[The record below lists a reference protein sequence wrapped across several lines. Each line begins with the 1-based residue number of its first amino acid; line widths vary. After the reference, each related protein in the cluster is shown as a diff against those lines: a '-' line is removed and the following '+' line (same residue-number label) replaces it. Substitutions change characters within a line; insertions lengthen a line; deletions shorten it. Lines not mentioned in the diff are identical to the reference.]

1 MGGLCI
7 EDKRKVS
14 KRKSFCLFSL
24 TTGGDHRLS
33 EGRISEDQS
42 QIFIE
47 NIKSATEIKRLEM
60 TKFCCTS
67 SSIIWQKPFMV
78 SK

>member
-1 MGGLCI
+1 VGGLCI
-7 EDKRKVS
+7 RDKRKVS
-14 KRKSFCLFSL
+14 KRKSFCLFLL

-33 EGRISEDQS
+33 EGRIREDQS

-60 TKFCCTS
+60 TKFCCLAKTLYGE
-67 SSIIWQKPFMV
+67 
-78 SK
+78 